1 MNFPA
6 DASALAST
14 SPVSFLLI
22 SDSYPPV
29 VGGSEVEAQRVC
41 SAMLARGHRALVLCA
56 GGDPMPPVRDWVDP
70 AGVPVRILT
79 HTETGR
85 WRDLTFALRVAWTIW
100 RERHNYQIVYFLMQG
115 LHLAFGLPVARMT
128 RKPIVMKVAGSGVIP
143 LMRSSRAGRLELHW
157 LRKWAARLMILNDGM
172 AEEAVAN
179 GFPRSQLLWM
189 PNPVDTEQFCPGSS
203 AEVAELRSRFALPPQ
218 APIIVYVG
226 RLSPEKG
233 LTWLLEAFA
242 KAVSAVPSAMLVL
255 LGDGAQRPELEALAQ
270 RLSLGP
276 HQIRFAGRV
285 PVSEVPL
292 WLRASDIFALLSPS
306 EGFSCALAEAM
317 AAGLPSVV
325 SAIPANSQLIDP
337 DVHGILVPTGDIAA
351 IAAAFVRLLRED
363 PLLRLRMGQA
373 ARQRVLE
380 NFSTPR
386 IVSRYE
392 TLFHQVLNDPNPPAP
407 QRGG

>member
-1 MNFPA
+1 MKFIA
-6 DASALAST
+6 DAPDTAAG

-29 VGGSEVEAQRVC
+29 MGGSEVEAQRVC
-41 SAMLARGHRALVLCA
+41 SAMLARGHRVLVLCA

-79 HTETGR
+79 HAETGR

-115 LHLAFGLPVARMT
+115 LHLAFGLPVARAAG
-128 RKPIVMKVAGSGVIP
+128 KPIVMKVAGSGVIP

-157 LRKWAARLMILNDGM
+157 LRKWAARLMILNEGM

-179 GFPRSQLLWM
+179 GFPRRQLLWM
-189 PNPVDTEQFCPGSS
+189 PNPVDTEEFRPGSN

-233 LTWLLEAFA
+233 LQWLLEAFA
-242 KAVSAVPSAMLVL
+242 KAAHAVPAALLVL
-255 LGDGAQRPELEALAQ
+255 LGDGAQRPKLEALAQ

-276 HQIRFAGRV
+276 NHIRFAGRV

-292 WLRASDIFALLSPS
+292 WLRASDIFALVSPS

-325 SAIPANSQLIDP
+325 SAIPANSQLIDQE
-337 DVHGILVPTGDIAA
+337 VHGVPVPAGDVPA
-351 IAAAFVRLLRED
+351 IADAFVRLLRD
-363 PLLRLRMGQA
+363 APLRLRMGQA
-373 ARQRVLE
+373 ARRRVLE

-392 TLFHQVLNDPNPPAP
+392 TLFHEVLKDPNPPAP
-407 QRGG
+407 QQGG